1 MQLQRTFFRFVCL
14 CPAEIGEKRV
24 ETFPAEIIFIGTG
37 RTEVEGGGASMT
49 MVDGQ
54 DGLENIVFRDDVP
67 SVGSGMVAGGCQC
80 MGVGLEQ
87 GAQAGEEIRPIIADA
102 EELEAFQTRLE
113 KTHERR
119 PCVVMIFHI
128 LSEAFENGGFGKRI
142 VWMFP
147 TELVPVA
154 MAENEHQIAFE
165 QLETRDG

>member
-1 MQLQRTFFRFVCL
+1 MQLQRTFFRFVRL
-14 CPAEIGEKRV
+14 CPAEISEKRV
-24 ETFPAEIIFIGTG
+24 EAFPAEIIFIGTG
-37 RTEVEGGGASMT
+37 RAEVKGGGTSMT
-49 MVDGQ
+49 MIDRQ
-54 DGLENIVFRDDVP
+54 DGLEDIVFHDDVL
-67 SVGSGMVAGGCQC
+67 SAGGGVVAGGRQC
-80 MGVGLEQ
+80 MGIGLEES
-87 GAQAGEEIRPIIADA
+87 AQAGEEIRPVVADA

-154 MAENEHQIAFE
+154 MAENEH
-165 QLETRDG
+165 